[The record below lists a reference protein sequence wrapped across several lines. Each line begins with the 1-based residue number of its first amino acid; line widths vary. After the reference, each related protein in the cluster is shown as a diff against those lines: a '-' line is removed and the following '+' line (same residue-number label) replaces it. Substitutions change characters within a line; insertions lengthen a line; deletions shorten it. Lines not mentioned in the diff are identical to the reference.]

1 MFISPVCLIP
11 LPLSHLFLP
20 SLLDDRIQF
29 SFEMWETVS
38 VESRLNS
45 PLTLGE
51 CFSYSKPPDYFFY

>member
-1 MFISPVCLIP
+1 MFISPVSLIP

-20 SLLDDRIQF
+20 SLLDDRMKF

-45 PLTLGE
+45 HLALDE
-51 CFSYSKPPDYFFY
+51 CFSYSKPPDYLFY